1 MSTAPTSPSR
11 RAGVAILVGVVLAG
25 IVFAGLALFRIDL
38 LPNFLSGEEFQDV
51 GPAVVDSIQ
60 ELSELTTVEMV
71 EYTTISKG
79 EDFGWLN
86 WARGDR
92 VFLFA
97 VARVG
102 AGVDLEKLTPES
114 FIVDNE
120 AGTVLVRLPAPEVFY
135 SYLDNEATQVFDRDT
150 GLLTKGDAQL
160 ESEARREAER
170 LLVDLSLDEGILDQA
185 QENAETT
192 ISNFLHGL
200 GYTHVMIERSPTP

>member
-1 MSTAPTSPSR
+1 MA
-11 RAGVAILVGVVLAG
+11 
-25 IVFAGLALFRIDL
+25 
-38 LPNFLSGEEFQDV
+38 
-51 GPAVVDSIQ
+51 
-60 ELSELTTVEMV
+60 EL
-71 EYTTISKG
+71 
-79 EDFGWLN
+79 
-86 WARGDR
+86 ARGDR

-102 AGVDLEKLTPES
+102 AGVDLEKLAPES

-135 SYLDNEATQVFDRDT
+135 SYLDNEATQVLDRDT

-170 LLVDLSLDEGILDQA
+170 LLVNLSLDEGILDQA

-200 GYTHVMIERSPTP
+200 GYTHVMIERSPAPSIRTATWSPTRRPPGGIGMHRGRGTISVRVIAA